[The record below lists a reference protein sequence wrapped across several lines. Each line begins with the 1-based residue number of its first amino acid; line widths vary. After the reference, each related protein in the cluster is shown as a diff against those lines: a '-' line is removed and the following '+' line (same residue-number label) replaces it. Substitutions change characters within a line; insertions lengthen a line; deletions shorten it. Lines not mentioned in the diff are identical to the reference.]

1 MSESYRFPADDAEGA
16 PYARRVEVIDHRRR
30 GVAEVQ
36 DGGLIQSLG
45 AGQRWDFRIGLRT
58 DSFGRAKL
66 LQKVEAHRRM
76 HQLSGVF
83 PLRVPQPLGATPPPS
98 GIAIRLIGRPKA
110 GVSEITIQRRSADRW
125 DIPQGWYFKFPAHAK
140 VYSVQEALELP
151 ALSTNYTLKF
161 YPALRFDEAAQ
172 RMGFENVEAQ
182 VRWHPDMNDIAASTI
197 DGAVFTFD
205 AMFAEAV

>member
-1 MSESYRFPADDAEGA
+1 MSSFEGA

-36 DGGLIQSLG
+36 DGGLIQSIG

-58 DSFGRAKL
+58 DSFGRTKL
-66 LQKVEAHRRM
+66 LQRIEAHRRM

-98 GIAIRLIGRPKA
+98 GIAIRQIGVAAA
-110 GVSEITIQRRSADRW
+110 GVTTVMVQRRSTERW
-125 DIPQGWYFKFPAHAK
+125 DIPQGWYFTFQGHSK

-151 ALSTNYTLKF
+151 AERTSYALKF
-161 YPALRFDEAAQ
+161 YPALRFRTPAF